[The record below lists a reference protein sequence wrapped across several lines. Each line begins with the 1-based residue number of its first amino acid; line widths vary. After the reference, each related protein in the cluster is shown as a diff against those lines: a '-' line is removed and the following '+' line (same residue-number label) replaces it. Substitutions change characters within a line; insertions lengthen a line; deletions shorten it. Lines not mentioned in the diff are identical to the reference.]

1 MRTLADSYSVR
12 ATLSATDN
20 GFSSTLKNAVGAV
33 GNLGNSIKSG
43 LSFGFLSGAGQAAFS
58 ALTNGARDLIGEIDA
73 SNAAWKT
80 FESNLAML
88 DGWDQAAIDGA
99 RNTLQEFAQKTVY
112 SSSDMA
118 QTFAQLAAVGV
129 KNTEQLVTGF
139 GGLAAA
145 AENPQQ
151 AMKTLSTQA
160 TQMAAKPTVAWA
172 DFKLMMEQTPAGIAA
187 VAKQM
192 GMTMPEMVN
201 AIQNGEIATE
211 DFFAAI
217 SEVGNSE
224 AFANMA
230 TEAKT
235 VGAAID
241 GLKETA
247 ANKLLPAFD
256 VLSQAGIKMVDGLA
270 GALAWIDADALAAK
284 VTAAV
289 DTVTKYWET
298 FKGSFSGVGTA
309 LSDAFGALSSS
320 LREVFGVADGA
331 SALETFT
338 SVCDKVAAG
347 IKTVAGFIEENSDTI
362 AKYTPLVLKL
372 VGAFAGM
379 SIIGKAV
386 PGLSYFAGSLA
397 QMAGK
402 GIGGLVGKL
411 FGVAGG
417 QTAVGTASAT
427 SAPSV
432 LQSAAATLM
441 LGAAVLLA
449 SAGLALLVQSAI
461 ALASAGW
468 PAVAALV
475 GLGAAIVGL
484 AIGAAAIGPAL
495 TAGAPGLL
503 AFGAAIAL
511 IGVGAVLAGAGLAIV
526 SAVLPTIITYGAQG
540 AVAITQLGMSMTVFA
555 VGAALAGAACIVLG
569 AGLLVVAAALV
580 VAGAGMILIGAG
592 ALLAAAALAIMAAIM
607 PTLAAS
613 GTAGA
618 VAIVALGAAL
628 IVFGAGAVVAG
639 AAAIVLGAGLA
650 VAAIGIAAAGVAAA
664 VLAAAMLIIGTSA
677 ILAGVGIALVAA
689 SLPVL
694 CELAGQS
701 ALALTKLGLGLVAFT
716 PGAVAA
722 GAAAAVLGAGIMVCA
737 AGVTLLG
744 VGLLVV
750 AAAFLALSVAAM
762 VGSAALTLFS
772 VALPAFSA
780 HGAAAAAAVMALGA
794 AFGAFAIGAGAG
806 AIAVGAFG
814 IAIAGSAIGAAAM
827 ALALV
832 AVTAEM
838 ASIAKNAKAAEKSL
852 DNMESSCSIVE
863 AGLSALG
870 SMAES
875 AMSALCDAFDGAEA
889 DAKASA
895 KGLTSGFTSA
905 FKSGMAKVPAVARSS
920 SSKVATTLRSG
931 YASVFAAGAFIS
943 IGFANGMRSQLAS
956 IRSAAAQMAAAA
968 DQAVRAK
975 ARIASPSKVSTGLG
989 EYGGEGF
996 ANGIAAMAGDVRA
1009 AAASI
1014 VTVPNVATPD
1024 LAMAYGGEMSG
1035 EYSYYRNS
1043 DYTIEVPLSV
1053 DGRVFARA
1061 TASYTQDELNRQQT
1075 RDSRKHGRV

>member
-1 MRTLADSYSVR
+1 MADSYSVR
-12 ATLSATDN
+12 AQLSATDN
-20 GFSSTLKNAVGAV
+20 GFTSTLNKAVGAV
-33 GNLGNSIKSG
+33 GNLGSSIKSG
-43 LSFGFLSGAGQAAFS
+43 LSFGFLTGAGQAAFS
-58 ALTNGARDLIGEIDA
+58 AITNGARDLIGEIDA

-80 FESNLAML
+80 FEDNLSML
-88 DGWDQAAIDGA
+88 EGWDPAGIDAARQG
-99 RNTLQEFAQKTVY
+99 LQKFAQDTVY
-112 SSSDMA
+112 SSSEMA

-129 KNTEQLVTGF
+129 PNTEALVTGF

-151 AMKTLSTQA
+151 AMRTLSQQA

-172 DFKLMMEQTPAGIAA
+172 DFKLMLEQTPAGIAA
-187 VAKQM
+187 VAREM
-192 GMTMPEMVN
+192 GMTT
-201 AIQNGEIATE
+201 GELVTAVQEGEVATTDFFNTIAT
-211 DFFAAI
+211 
-217 SEVGNSE
+217 VGNSE
-224 AFANMA
+224 AFADMA
-230 TEAKT
+230 REAKT
-235 VGAAID
+235 VGQALD

-256 VLSQAGIKMVDGLA
+256 VLSQAGIAAVDGLA
-270 GALAWIDADALAAK
+270 GALDGIDAQALADK
-284 VTAAV
+284 VGAAV
-289 DTVTKYWET
+289 DTVTQYWNT
-298 FKGSFSGVGTA
+298 FKSSFSGVGTA

-331 SALETFT
+331 SALETFK

-347 IKTVAGFIEENSDTI
+347 IKTVAGFIEENADTI

-386 PGLSYFAGSLA
+386 PGLSSFAGSLA

-540 AVAITQLGMSMTVFA
+540 AVAIAQLGMSMTVFA

-650 VAAIGIAAAGVAAA
+650 VAAVGIAAAGVAAA
-664 VLAAAMLIIGTSA
+664 VLAAAMLVIGTSA
-677 ILAGVGIALVAA
+677 ILAGVGIALVAT
-689 SLPVL
+689 SLPIL
-694 CELAGQS
+694 CSLATES
-701 ALALTKLGLGLVAFT
+701 ALALTALGLGLVAFT

-722 GAAAAVLGAGIMVCA
+722 GAAAVVLGAGIAVCA
-737 AGVTLLG
+737 AGVALLG
-744 VGLLVV
+744 AGLLIV

-762 VGSAALTLFS
+762 VGSASLTLFS

-780 HGAAAAAAVMALGA
+780 HGTAAAAAIAALGA
-794 AFGAFAIGAGAG
+794 SFGVFAVSAGAG
-806 AIAVGAFG
+806 AVAIGAFG
-814 IAIAGSAIGAAAM
+814 IAIAGAAIATAAM
-827 ALALV
+827 ALSLV
-832 AVTAEM
+832 GVSTQM
-838 ASIAKNAKAAEKSL
+838 AGIARNAKAAEKSL
-852 DNMESSCSIVE
+852 DNMEASAGIVE
-863 AGLSALG
+863 AGLDALG

-895 KGLTSGFTSA
+895 KGLTTGFSNA
-905 FKSGMAKVPAVARSS
+905 FKSGMNKVPAVARSAAS
-920 SSKVATTLRSG
+920 RVSTALRAGYSG
-931 YASVFAAGAFIS
+931 AYSAGSYIS
-943 IGFANGMRSQLAS
+943 IGFANGMRSQLGT
-956 IRSAAAQMAAAA
+956 IRAAASQMAAAA
-968 DQAVRAK
+968 DAAVRAK
-975 ARIASPSKVSTGLG
+975 AQIASPSKVSTGLG
-989 EYGGEGF
+989 AFWGEGF
-996 ANGIAAMAGDVRA
+996 ANGIANMAGDVRA
-1009 AAASI
+1009 AASRLVSI
-1014 VTVPNVATPD
+1014 PNVATPD

-1061 TASYTQDELNRQQT
+1061 TATYTQDELNRQQT
-1075 RDSRKHGRV
+1075 RESRKHGRV